1 MEVIGDNIWWL
12 LVPLSYFLGTF
23 PSAQLVGRLAGH
35 DPTKEGSGN
44 PGASNVYRLAGKFP
58 GGAVLVLDVLKGTIP
73 TLIGLIGGGRELAI
87 AAGAAA
93 IIGHVFPVQRR
104 LRGGKGVATF
114 GGMTIAAWPL
124 LALVGIATWAAV
136 MRLTKRASVGSMAA
150 VIAVTIGVALMRGL
164 GWEALVAAALCLLI
178 IVRHRTNI
186 QRLLHREEVA
196 VGR

>member
-1 MEVIGDNIWWL
+1 MEVIWDNVLWV
-12 LVPLSYFLGTF
+12 LVPLSYVAGTF

-58 GGAVLVLDVLKGTIP
+58 GAAVLLLDVVKGAIPAIIGLVLDGQQ
-73 TLIGLIGGGRELAI
+73 LAV

-93 IIGHVFPVQRR
+93 VVGHVFPAQRR

-114 GGMTIAAWPL
+114 GGVTLVVWPL
-124 LALVGIATWAAV
+124 VALVGLATWAIM
-136 MRLTKRASVGSMAA
+136 MRLSKRASIGSMIG
-150 VIAVTIGVALMRGL
+150 VIVVTVGVALTRGL
-164 GWEALVAAALCLLI
+164 GWEALVAAALCILI

-186 QRLLHREEVA
+186 QRLLQSEEVA
-196 VGR
+196 VSG